1 VALPT
6 DSPSIWNLIHY
17 YIAYTPGA
25 EIALYPWR
33 IEETQIDMSQDNGL
47 GGVVFKNKV
56 LVQDTLGTYV
66 TTCKHANGRD
76 WWVFASKTSS
86 NCLYTLLVEKDTVIQ
101 SPMQCIGSEYMS
113 GDGGQAAF
121 SPDGNKFAWVGDFS
135 GVNLYN
141 FDRCSGLLSNPMLLP
156 YYGRNSTYEIG
167 IAFSPNSRFLYI
179 TQSYCILQFDLADS
193 NISTSVDTVAHITVP
208 PDTNEAITG
217 YYFLMQLAPD
227 GKIYVSAN
235 NSEKYLHVIN
245 NPDEKGASCNFVN
258 YGFVLPAFN
267 SFGLPSYPG
276 NYPLGALH
284 GSPCDTLSPPDTSS
298 VGIAKI
304 NREKVLKIY
313 PNPANDYAIVDYGFT
328 DWSMGTAVSLQIID
342 AVGQVVYT
350 QALPAYSGFQR
361 LDISGFAAGVYEV
374 VIKRGGG
381 VVASGRLVR
390 E

>member
-1 VALPT
+1 
-6 DSPSIWNLIHY
+6 
-17 YIAYTPGA
+17 
-25 EIALYPWR
+25 
-33 IEETQIDMSQDNGL
+33 M
-47 GGVVFKNKV
+47 
-56 LVQDTLGTYV
+56 
-66 TTCKHANGRD
+66 
-76 WWVFASKTSS
+76 
-86 NCLYTLLVEKDTVIQ
+86 
-101 SPMQCIGSEYMS
+101 
-113 GDGGQAAF
+113 
-121 SPDGNKFAWVGDFS
+121 VGDFS